1 VWQWAG
7 WLVALALTFYIIY
20 SHHHHS
26 PAAHPA
32 TVHNDAQARFLAWM
46 ASHAHAVPAWP
57 AEWAKL
63 NALVGGVGEGHM
75 FTEQAHYYTAVGR
88 LPFVRTVCEIGFNAG
103 HSAAVWLTS
112 QPDLRLQS
120 FDIGM
125 HGYVRT
131 AANHIKAQFPGR
143 FDIELGDSVQAV
155 PGFVQRH
162 PGFVCDVL
170 HVDGAHEG
178 DIPRLDLANMRALAR
193 PHSILLMDDLQCP
206 FPHCRAPRTAWDGLK
221 AAGEIEEWDCQSYE
235 NGERGWCVGRYVF

>member
-1 VWQWAG
+1 
-7 WLVALALTFYIIY
+7 
-20 SHHHHS
+20 
-26 PAAHPA
+26 
-32 TVHNDAQARFLAWM
+32 
-46 ASHAHAVPAWP
+46 
-57 AEWAKL
+57 
-63 NALVGGVGEGHM
+63 M

-125 HGYVRT
+125 HGYVGT

-143 FDIELGDSVQAV
+143 FDIKLGDSVQAV

-235 NGERGWCVGRYVF
+235 DGKRGWCVGRYVF